1 MGVEEAELLEV
12 GTFGQRGKNVRERF
26 GARGWIKVDVKNREA
41 SGEAFYLSY
50 RGDAIDPYQTQ
61 TNDGRKEG

>member
-12 GTFGQRGKNVRERF
+12 GTFGQRGENVRERL
-26 GARGWIKVDVKNREA
+26 GARGWIKVDVEIREP

-50 RGDAIDPYQTQ
+50 RGDAIGPHQTQ